1 MRTQYR
7 LCNTAYK
14 DDLSGTGAEMYGG
27 RWNSKGIKAIYCA
40 EHISLALLEILVNI
54 SKDDLNPK
62 LDFHL
67 LEFVLQEE
75 WISTLEPN
83 KLKKNWSLDYEYT
96 QYIGDQFL
104 LSNHNLALRIPSA
117 VVPEEYNLL
126 VNPKHVLSSKFKPK
140 KSRPYKLD
148 SRLIVH

>member
-1 MRTQYR
+1 MRTSFR
-7 LCNTAYK
+7 LCNAAYK
-14 DDLSGTGAEMYGG
+14 DDLSGIGAEIHGG
-27 RWNSKGIKAIYCA
+27 RWNSKGIKAVYCA
-40 EHISLALLEILVNI
+40 EHISLAMLEILVNI

-67 LEFVLQEE
+67 LEFAMQDE

-83 KLKKNWSLDYEYT
+83 KLKKNWMLDYEYT

-104 LSNHNLALRIPSA
+104 LSNYNLALRIPSA
-117 VVPEEYNLL
+117 VVPEEFNMLI
-126 VNPKHVLSSKFKPK
+126 NPLHPLSNKFKPK

-148 SRLIVH
+148 SRLIV